1 MIFKDLAKDVA
12 PTRWEEKLGHLDL
25 FQYRL
30 DVLIFSS
37 LAIDVRVNV
46 LIFSSLA
53 IDVRVNVA
61 CVLHSFIEL
70 SIYEIG
76 WTAIR
81 EECV

>member
-12 PTRWEEKLGHLDL
+12 PTRWEGKLGHLDA

-37 LAIDVRVNV
+37 LP
-46 LIFSSLA
+46 